1 MKSLKTYWN
10 NLVNGNVAGHN
21 HTGTYW
27 AVIHIL
33 KGILPI
39 LSFLSSFFCALAVSS
54 VHGISQEDRLIWS
67 AIFGASAFFS
77 IIIFKKWNLTL
88 NRNK

>member
-1 MKSLKTYWN
+1 MTHLKTYWT

-21 HTGTYW
+21 KKGSFW

-33 KGILPI
+33 KGIVPI
-39 LSFLSSFFCALAVSS
+39 ITFLISFFCALAITFDHS
-54 VHGISQEDRLIWS
+54 ISQESRLIVS
-67 AIFGASAFFS
+67 AYFGASALFS
-77 IIIFKKWNLTL
+77 IILFRKWNLTL